1 MCACDRSWM
10 SKLVAPTDM
19 GKAFAFFG
27 LFQAIA
33 PLLATPVVGVIY
45 TWSSKVVKQQQF
57 NSNKKLC
64 ISSLKIL
71 TMLRTS
77 NIFDQKKVRNKS

>member
-1 MCACDRSWM
+1 MICACDRSWM
-10 SKLVAPTDM
+10 SKLVAPTDV

-45 TWSSKVVKQQQF
+45 TWSSKVDGGGWREGRGREEGGWRAAGE
-57 NSNKKLC
+57 
-64 ISSLKIL
+64 
-71 TMLRTS
+71 LRS
-77 NIFDQKKVRNKS
+77 RRVGIIIEKGIY